1 MSDRSFETFCPFV
14 NIMARAAFKAS
25 KGLIR
30 DFGEVENLQISA
42 KGTRDFVSVAD
53 NRSER
58 TLRRELQKAY
68 PDFSF
73 HLEESGYIEGTRP
86 MTFVVDPLDG
96 TLNFLHGLPHFA
108 ITIGLLSEDG
118 PVAGIT
124 FDPIRDE
131 LFWASQDKGAFLGR
145 RRLRLSQKT
154 RPCTHLIGTNHVT
167 LTPGVHAK
175 VSETA
180 NLRISGSAALDLAYV
195 AAGRLDGFIG
205 HNMPIWDQTAGTLMV
220 KEAHGTVKTSQD
232 YGHPHTTACSMALDK
247 TMTALASTMA
257 NESHG

>member
-53 NRSER
+53 RRSER
-58 TLRRELQKAY
+58 TLLRELQKAY

-73 HLEESGYIEGTRP
+73 HMEESGYIEGTKP

-96 TLNFLHGLPHFA
+96 TLNFIHGLPHFA
-108 ITIGLLSEDG
+108 ITIGLLSDDE
-118 PVAGIT
+118 PIAGIT

-131 LFWASQDKGAFLGR
+131 LFWVSKDKGAFLGR
-145 RRLRLSQKT
+145 RRLRLSPKT

-167 LTPGVHAK
+167 LTPKAHAITQ
-175 VSETA
+175 ETA

-205 HNMPIWDQTAGTLMV
+205 HNMPIWDQVAGILMIR
-220 KEAHGTVKTSQD
+220 EARGVVKTPQD
-232 YGHPHTTACSMALDK
+232 TNHPYTTACTLALED
-247 TMTALASTMA
+247 TLHTLASTMA
-257 NESHG
+257 RAGHD

>member
-53 NRSER
+53 RRSER
-58 TLRRELQKAY
+58 TLFRELQKAY

-73 HLEESGYIEGTRP
+73 HMEESGRIEGTKD
-86 MTFVVDPLDG
+86 MTFVIDPLDG

-108 ITIGLLSEDG
+108 ITMGLLSDNK
-118 PVAGIT
+118 PIAGIT

-131 LFWASQDKGAFLGR
+131 LFWASKDKGAFLGR
-145 RRLRLSQKT
+145 RRLRLSPKT
-154 RPCTHLIGTNHVT
+154 RPCTHLIGINHVT
-167 LTPGVHAK
+167 LTPDAHSVAQ
-175 VSETA
+175 ETA

-205 HNMPIWDQTAGTLMV
+205 HNMPIWDQAAGILMIDEARGLV
-220 KEAHGTVKTSQD
+220 KPAQD
-232 YGHPHTTACSMALDK
+232 SNHRYTTACTPALED
-247 TMTALASTMA
+247 TLCTLVSTIVKGKA
-257 NESHG
+257 